1 MLTNIALDDSR
12 LSWDGAIS
20 LERGDGWIKPWRI
33 PYEQRLL
40 FGKTSVDDMM
50 ISRAGMPAGVRI
62 VFLSDTTSIE
72 GEVAPII
79 PNEFN
84 VVETLA
90 AKMDLV
96 CDGVLHATF
105 DLGEGTRFRFDGLPK
120 REKLLELWLPE
131 YREFRLCSFCLS
143 DGATLHRHEDARPRW
158 LVYGSSYT
166 QSRGAASPYYTW
178 PAIAAREHD
187 LNHVNLAYGGQC
199 HLDSMVARLLRDQ
212 PADFL
217 SMEVGVNIQ
226 GRATLDARA
235 LRAALIGFV
244 RILRE
249 RHSDTPLAV
258 MSALYAWER
267 ETTRNAVKLTLADT
281 RGIVQEAVEA
291 LRANGDANVHY
302 FNGLDFLGEA
312 EKELVEDH
320 VHPNVEG
327 YNVLGRKFADQVMG
341 RLLAPGGKQAVR
353 SVASQVSDRKGLFKS
368 DAIDDGPDASR

>member
-1 MLTNIALDDSR
+1 MAIHVNPEDTR
-12 LSWDGAIS
+12 LSWDGAVS
-20 LERGDGWIKPWRI
+20 FERGGGWIKPWRI
-33 PYEQRLL
+33 PFGERAL
-40 FGKTSVDDMM
+40 FGETSIDDMM
-50 ISRAGMPAGVRI
+50 LCRAGMPAGARI
-62 VFLSDTTSIE
+62 VFRSDTTSLE
-72 GEVAPII
+72 GEIGGIV

-84 VVETLA
+84 VAETRR
-90 AKMDLV
+90 AKLDLV
-96 CDGVLHATF
+96 CDGELHTSF
-105 DLGEGTRFRFDGLPK
+105 DLGEGTRFHFAGLPK

-131 YREFRLCSFCLS
+131 YRDFRLCSLRLG
-143 DGATLHRHEDARPRW
+143 DAATLQRHEDTRPRW

-178 PAIAAREHD
+178 PAIAARAYD

-199 HLDSMVARLLRDQ
+199 HLDSMVARLLRDL

-235 LRAALIGFV
+235 MRAALIGFV

-249 RHSDTPLAV
+249 RHPDVPLAV

-281 RGIVQEAVEA
+281 REIVAEAVEA
-291 LRANGDANVHY
+291 LRANGDAHVHY
-302 FNGLDFLGEA
+302 FNGLDLIGEA
-312 EKELVEDH
+312 DKELIEDH

-327 YNVLGRKFADQVMG
+327 YKVLGGRFASQVMG
-341 RLLAPGGKQAVR
+341 QLLVPGVKRAT
-353 SVASQVSDRKGLFKS
+353 
-368 DAIDDGPDASR
+368 P